1 MVRKKFNLPG
11 QSSQS
16 ADNGEVDNTWTVIP
30 SAILKSEDSKTSTQK
45 HKNNKIKTTKYTLL
59 SFLPKNLFEQFHRF
73 ANVYFLFIV
82 ILNWIPAVNAFGKE
96 IAMLPL
102 IFVLAVTAIKDLIE
116 DRQRYSSD
124 KIVNNRIA
132 AVYDSDTEKFPDKKW
147 SNIEV
152 GDIVK
157 LYNNDIL
164 PADMLLLNS
173 SDENGLCHVS
183 TANLDG
189 ETNLKQK
196 QIPKGFLEDG
206 HIFKVKEDV
215 TFQVKCETPNNNL
228 HNFYGY
234 IVQSNGGEIAIDR
247 NNLLLRG
254 CVIKNTES
262 LYGLVIY
269 AGHDTKAMLNNSGTR
284 YKRSRL
290 EKDINKDVL
299 GCVAILFVLC
309 LTGAIGTGYW
319 TSENGLYEDMFMG
332 YVADSP
338 AFEGFLRFL
347 TFVII
352 LQVIIPISLYVSVEI
367 VKLGQVYFINQDIGL
382 YYPET
387 AQYPVCRATN
397 INEDLGQ
404 IQYIFSDKTGTLTE
418 NKMVFK
424 KYSIA
429 GHSFVHPEG
438 RDDEDTMQLCERLYK
453 DTDRA
458 HGDGLMKTW
467 DEFFTVLTICNT
479 VVVSSQPE
487 VISDTLETS
496 ADFTFAEDERN
507 GTLNGAATHKKLS
520 LPTNSLNGSANIKHL
535 PRSMTMTGPEVTID
549 PASPQ
554 TENGS
559 IRLNDS
565 GVDFLSTE
573 RRVRVFSTKIS
584 DRLSRS
590 IDSINSWLNYGLV
603 PTYEYESPD
612 EGALVKA
619 SSLYNYKLANRTP
632 EQIFFTTPDGEI
644 KVYDILQVLTFD
656 SARKRMS
663 IIVRDDEGQIK
674 MYSKGADTTIMSR
687 LADGQEDLVKNTDEQ
702 LEGFA
707 KDGLRTLCIAKRDL
721 SEEEYE
727 GWLEQHKQAEVALN
741 NRDEKLAQSA
751 ETIETNFTLL
761 GATGIDDRL
770 QEGVPETIAS
780 LRHAGI
786 KLWILT
792 GDKQETAVNIG
803 FSCKLLD
810 PAMEIITLNS
820 STKEQCKELLQQI
833 KMRLDSQWP
842 SYTVLPTHRYS
853 TDQNSRPPLALIID
867 GITLSFTLEKPLAST
882 FIEIAKRCESVICC
896 RATPLQKASV
906 VKLVRDNL
914 KVMTL
919 AIGDGANDVSMLQTA
934 EIGVGIAGQE
944 GVQAVMA
951 SDFVLGR
958 FYFLK
963 RLLLLHGFWCYER
976 ISRMI
981 LYFFYKNAMFVA
993 LLFWYQIY
1001 NGFSGSNTIDDV
1013 SLILYNLA
1021 FTSLPPIFNGVFD
1034 QCLPEKAVFSR
1045 PILYQLGQYGKAYT
1059 RPWFWV
1065 SIIDAFYQSL
1075 ILFFIPYFTY
1085 LSLPNAG
1092 MLVLG
1097 ILFHQLAVV
1106 TANLHCAIE
1115 TPNWT
1120 IIHFVIIFGS
1130 VVISFLYFFIYSA
1143 FTEVSLYWG
1152 IFHLMGH
1159 AEFWLLLIFCP
1170 FLAVLPRL
1178 VLRVFQTSFYPSV
1191 LQRVRSHLTASG
1203 ELADN
1208 KMKSFGDEPCQ
1219 NNDGDNGTNQTSST
1233 T

>member
-1 MVRKKFNLPG
+1 
-11 QSSQS
+11 
-16 ADNGEVDNTWTVIP
+16 
-30 SAILKSEDSKTSTQK
+30 
-45 HKNNKIKTTKYTLL
+45 
-59 SFLPKNLFEQFHRF
+59 
-73 ANVYFLFIV
+73 
-82 ILNWIPAVNAFGKE
+82 
-96 IAMLPL
+96 
-102 IFVLAVTAIKDLIE
+102 
-116 DRQRYSSD
+116 
-124 KIVNNRIA
+124 
-132 AVYDSDTEKFPDKKW
+132 
-147 SNIEV
+147 
-152 GDIVK
+152 
-157 LYNNDIL
+157 
-164 PADMLLLNS
+164 
-173 SDENGLCHVS
+173 
-183 TANLDG
+183 
-189 ETNLKQK
+189 
-196 QIPKGFLEDG
+196 
-206 HIFKVKEDV
+206 
-215 TFQVKCETPNNNL
+215 
-228 HNFYGY
+228 
-234 IVQSNGGEIAIDR
+234 
-247 NNLLLRG
+247 
-254 CVIKNTES
+254 
-262 LYGLVIY
+262 
-269 AGHDTKAMLNNSGTR
+269 
-284 YKRSRL
+284 
-290 EKDINKDVL
+290 
-299 GCVAILFVLC
+299 
-309 LTGAIGTGYW
+309 
-319 TSENGLYEDMFMG
+319 
-332 YVADSP
+332 
-338 AFEGFLRFL
+338 
-347 TFVII
+347 
-352 LQVIIPISLYVSVEI
+352 
-367 VKLGQVYFINQDIGL
+367 
-382 YYPET
+382 
-387 AQYPVCRATN
+387 
-397 INEDLGQ
+397 
-404 IQYIFSDKTGTLTE
+404 
-418 NKMVFK
+418 
-424 KYSIA
+424 
-429 GHSFVHPEG
+429 
-438 RDDEDTMQLCERLYK
+438 
-453 DTDRA
+453 
-458 HGDGLMKTW
+458 
-467 DEFFTVLTICNT
+467 
-479 VVVSSQPE
+479 
-487 VISDTLETS
+487 
-496 ADFTFAEDERN
+496 
-507 GTLNGAATHKKLS
+507 
-520 LPTNSLNGSANIKHL
+520 
-535 PRSMTMTGPEVTID
+535 
-549 PASPQ
+549 
-554 TENGS
+554 
-559 IRLNDS
+559 
-565 GVDFLSTE
+565 
-573 RRVRVFSTKIS
+573 
-584 DRLSRS
+584 
-590 IDSINSWLNYGLV
+590 
-603 PTYEYESPD
+603 
-612 EGALVKA
+612 
-619 SSLYNYKLANRTP
+619 
-632 EQIFFTTPDGEI
+632 
-644 KVYDILQVLTFD
+644 LTFD

-727 GWLEQHKQAEVALN
+727 GWLEQHKQAEVALTD
-741 NRDEKLAQSA
+741 RDEKLAQSA

-867 GITLSFTLEKPLAST
+867 GITLSFTLEKPLDST